1 MRPTEEKNSFSFPS
15 GEIRITQAK
24 YVEVIRII
32 PAIFAKESLQ
42 NL

>member
-15 GEIRITQAK
+15 GEIRIIQAT

-32 PAIFAKESLQ
+32 PAIFAEENLQSL
-42 NL
+42 